1 MCTQSK
7 TLLNSGVVITTILS
21 TTIPEVLNKV
31 DAVGAAEGVDISVSD
46 GTTEDLD
53 VAAVTLEHST
63 HIHELLPDLY
73 DKLQSTLSIYA

>member
-7 TLLNSGVVITTILS
+7 TLLNSGVIITTILS

>member
-7 TLLNSGVVITTILS
+7 TRLNRGVIIATIFS
-21 TTIPEVLNKV
+21 ATIPEVLNEV
-31 DAVGAAEGVDISVSD
+31 DPAGAAEGADIVVPD

-53 VAAVTLEHST
+53 VAAVTLQHSM
-63 HIHELLPDLY
+63 HSHELLPDLY